1 MKQRQLW
8 EVCGNPGRD
17 IVCPADGYDLNCN
30 GDEQVLDFNFKL
42 LILGKITDDVTFNIS
57 NDNPFSL
64 DCRASE

>member
-1 MKQRQLW
+1 MRQSKLW
-8 EVCGNPGRD
+8 EVCGNPGR
-17 IVCPADGYDLNCN
+17 VVVPADGYDLNCN
-30 GDEQVLDFNFKL
+30 GDEQVLDFNFKH